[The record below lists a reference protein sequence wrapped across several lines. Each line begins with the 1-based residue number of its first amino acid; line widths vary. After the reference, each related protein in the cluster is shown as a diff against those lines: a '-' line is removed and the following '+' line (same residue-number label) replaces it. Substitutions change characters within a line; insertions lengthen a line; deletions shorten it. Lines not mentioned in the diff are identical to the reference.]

1 MEGDA
6 YRKRLDGS
14 AWYQTLHVRR
24 NDLSMKM
31 EANSSLLNLARNPP
45 RSSPL
50 AVQACGFQRE
60 AGRRSDQTPPPFRYE
75 AGHHSNQRPAGFGT
89 EDNLL
94 SQQLWHQLPRDERG
108 DCDAGKEKADH
119 ESVETNAS
127 AYRKRDQL
135 DCDRAGNSMQYGA
148 G

>member
-1 MEGDA
+1 
-6 YRKRLDGS
+6 
-14 AWYQTLHVRR
+14 
-24 NDLSMKM
+24 MKP
-31 EANSSLLNLARNPP
+31 A
-45 RSSPL
+45 
-50 AVQACGFQRE
+50 AVPIKHR
-60 AGRRSDQTPPPFRYE
+60 
-75 AGHHSNQRPAGFGT
+75 HHSGMKPATIPTKDRPVFGT